1 MTSNISN
8 SKKDTKSKD
17 KTMQKI
23 VNYGTLILIVI
34 ISYLIYK
41 YFIERKYVRI
51 RGEGFEN
58 FESFVDSQNTDIATK
73 NTIYENSIINIYE
86 DNIRLKCSMIPTLSN
101 NVIACTINKELF
113 VPYLFPIHM
122 IKLIDGTI
130 LAVFNDGRLYKKDNI
145 LSTMWAGPITNSK
158 PNDII
163 PLRMITL
170 KTDLVTLLAVG
181 YDNILYMKEP
191 DKSGNI
197 NLTAE
202 WKQVPNNSK
211 IIYVLF
217 DNDTNFL
224 LSIDIT
230 GKLFTKKSLDITTSN
245 SELSTLLDRPIL
257 RLYYDLNGYML
268 AIDSNFDL
276 YQFSELS
283 WKTTPLNI
291 TRGAN
296 NSKIQD
302 LLYDNDGKMYG
313 LIFNPD
319 AYMVQ
324 IMKQS
329 SIFYLADF
337 VELNLQITESDSS
350 NFVMSDQDIISC
362 KVGSLY
368 DYLAIANANDVND
381 DDPNFAY
388 HKQLIQNTQDLRQ
401 FCANKNIVTGD
412 NTYDNYDT
420 LANID
425 KNDTKITKLK
435 NIINNLLS
443 YEPDNIRIKEKYPII
458 LT

>member
-8 SKKDTKSKD
+8 SKKDTKTKD
-17 KTMQKI
+17 KTMQNI
-23 VNYGTLILIVI
+23 VNYGTLLLIVL

-41 YFIERKYVRI
+41 YFIERKYSRI
-51 RGEGFEN
+51 RGDAFKN
-58 FESFVDSQNTDIATK
+58 FESFENSQIATIFK
-73 NTIYENSIINIYE
+73 NTIYEDSINNIYG
-86 DNIRLKCSMIPTLSN
+86 DNTRLKCSMIATLSTNINICSIN
-101 NVIACTINKELF
+101 NELF

-122 IKLIDGTI
+122 IKLIDGKI

-158 PNDII
+158 PQDII

-170 KTDLVTLLAVG
+170 KTDLVTLLAIG
-181 YDNILYMKEP
+181 YDNILYMKKP

-197 NLTAE
+197 DLTGE
-202 WKQVPNNSK
+202 WKQVPNNSN

-217 DNDTNFL
+217 DNNTNFL
-224 LSIDIT
+224 LSIDIN
-230 GKLFTKKSLDITTSN
+230 GKLFTKASLDITTSN
-245 SELSTLLDRPIL
+245 VELTTLLDRPIL

-268 AIDSNFDL
+268 ALDTKFDL

-291 TRGAN
+291 TRGTN
-296 NSKIQD
+296 SSKIQD

-324 IMKQS
+324 IMKQT

-337 VELNLQITESDSS
+337 VELNLQITPNDSS
-350 NFVMSDQDIISC
+350 NFVMSNQDIITC
-362 KVGSLY
+362 KIGSLY
-368 DYLAIANANDVND
+368 DYLAVVFANDEND

-388 HKQLIQNTQDLRQ
+388 HKQLIQDTQDLRK
-401 FCANKNIVTGD
+401 FCANKNMVTGD

-420 LANID
+420 LANVD
-425 KNDTKITKLK
+425 KNDIKITKLK
-435 NIINNLLS
+435 KIINNLLS
-443 YEPDNIRIKEKYPII
+443 YETENIIIK
-458 LT
+458 